1 MKKIIILLYFLLSF
15 ILTYSQTCSTL
26 VVSDRIETYDWFGAW
41 NTPGPTWGYYTNA
54 SVSPNASAVLYGNG
68 TGSSGI
74 ESQTYVLPNI
84 TGLLTTNSHI
94 FRFRL
99 ASYRFTSTGSTSG
112 VDAPD
117 YVNVSISTNG
127 GVTYVNELRV
137 TGFSNA
143 YWTYGSTAVA
153 SKTANGTLTTFAPTA
168 GGDRTTTG
176 DGYSYIEVLIPS
188 GITQIAVRVLCVANS
203 TGEEWWMDDFELF
216 KVEPCVPLPIELLWF
231 KGQSK
236 VNYNLLEW
244 LTVSEL
250 NNHFF
255 TLERSIDGIQWEIIH
270 IEEGSGNSNTPI
282 AYEYKDYNF
291 NKTITNYY
299 RLSQTDYNG
308 QSEYFSIISIDGQK
322 TQTCENYE
330 YYNLMGEKIDYQ
342 SVPSGVYLRKCG
354 DKPSEKII
362 KISNN

>member
-1 MKKIIILLYFLLSF
+1 MKNFIILLCFLLGA
-15 ILTYSQTCSTL
+15 ILSYSQTCSTL
-26 VVSDRIETYDWFGAW
+26 VVSDRIEAYDWFGAW

-54 SVSPNASAVLYGNG
+54 FVSSNASAALYGNG

-99 ASYRFTSTGSTSG
+99 SSYRFTSTGATSG
-112 VDAPD
+112 VDVPD

-143 YWTYGSTAVA
+143 YWSYASTATA
-153 SKTANGTLTTFAPTA
+153 SKTANGTLTTFTPTA

-176 DGYSYIEVLIPS
+176 DGYSYIEILIPS

-231 KGQSK
+231 EGSSES
-236 VNYNLLEW
+236 NYNFLKW
-244 LTVSEL
+244 ATATEL

-270 IEEGSGNSNTPI
+270 DEEGSGNSNTPI
-282 AYEYKDYNF
+282 IYEYKDFFFERN
-291 NKTITNYY
+291 ITNYY

-308 QSEYFSIISIDGQK
+308 TKEYFNIIAIEDDDIK
-322 TQTCENYE
+322 ICEDYE
-330 YYNLMGEKIDYQ
+330 YYDLTGKKVDFTTE
-342 SVPSGVYLRKCG
+342 PPGLYLRKCG
-354 DKPSEKII
+354 DNPIEKIV
-362 KISNN
+362 KVGN